1 MRLNTMITLGA
12 SAAFGLMAVVLA
24 RGWINGAVENEFRDT
39 RPETTAQHAP
49 AASTRPVLVANT
61 NLQFGDV
68 ITEDDL
74 ARVDFPEAAI
84 PFESFENVSDIL
96 GYDSAAAVNIIALTS
111 IRKNEP
117 ILPHKISGPNGKGSL
132 SARIRTGYRAAS
144 IRVDAV
150 TGVSGFIVPGDI
162 VDVIYTATPNA
173 SPLSSLS
180 ATAEVY
186 RSDII
191 LQSVQVLGIDQNQS
205 DETSQADLAKTVT
218 LEVNHNQA
226 QLLLSAAAVTPATAE
241 TWVDKQSQTERVSA
255 AVVKDDM
262 VILRTQKAFKE
273 IRVANAKIA
282 DVVVLSDR
290 SFQVLGKAGGKTNV
304 MLYDA
309 QRRLID
315 IVDVNVGFDIAGL
328 KKSLFETFPNERV
341 EVRNLAG
348 GLYLSGD
355 VSTDA
360 VYKRAEKIAQAFAP
374 DRVTNGLDV
383 KDSHQVMLQVRFVEA
398 SRDAIKELGIN
409 VLSQRNQGPSAGI
422 DAGDFS
428 VSAGSTLANAAIDGI
443 LGGGIG
449 AAALDIQIQALEDKG
464 VIRTLAEPNL
474 VSMSGETASFLAG
487 GEFPIPVPS
496 GLGQI
501 GIEYRKFGVGLAF
514 TPTVLDDGVINL
526 KVAPEVSQLDL
537 ASAVNIAGVSVP
549 GLRVRRANTT
559 IELRNSQ
566 SFAIAGLLQTTS
578 SNDRNQVPWL
588 SDVPILGSLF
598 SSTRY
603 QESETEL
610 VIIVTPYLA
619 QPVSDISQLATP
631 LDYLTK
637 PSDFETFANGR
648 LEGPELDP
656 PTLSGSYGHAIQ

>member
-1 MRLNTMITLGA
+1 MINTRALKRITA
-12 SAAFGLMAVVLA
+12 SLLTVAA
-24 RGWINGAVENEFRDT
+24 
-39 RPETTAQHAP
+39 
-49 AASTRPVLVANT
+49 
-61 NLQFGDV
+61 
-68 ITEDDL
+68 
-74 ARVDFPEAAI
+74 
-84 PFESFENVSDIL
+84 
-96 GYDSAAAVNIIALTS
+96 
-111 IRKNEP
+111 
-117 ILPHKISGPNGKGSL
+117 L
-132 SARIRTGYRAAS
+132 SA
-144 IRVDAV
+144 
-150 TGVSGFIVPGDI
+150 P
-162 VDVIYTATPNA
+162 
-173 SPLSSLS
+173 SL
-180 ATAEVY
+180 A
-186 RSDII
+186 
-191 LQSVQVLGIDQNQS
+191 G
-205 DETSQADLAKTVT
+205 
-218 LEVNHNQA
+218 
-226 QLLLSAAAVTPATAE
+226 
-241 TWVDKQSQTERVSA
+241 TWVDTQSSTERVSTN
-255 AVVKDDM
+255 VVKDDM
-262 VILRTQKAFKE
+262 VILRTDKAFKE

-282 DVVVLSDR
+282 DVVVLSDQ

-309 QRRLID
+309 QRRLVD
-315 IVDVNVGFDIAGL
+315 IVDINVEFDVAEL

-341 EVRNLAG
+341 EVRSLAG
-348 GLYLSGD
+348 GLYLSGE
-355 VSTDA
+355 VSTEA

-374 DRVTNGLDV
+374 ERVTNGLDV

-409 VLSQRNQGPSAGI
+409 VLTQRNQGPTSGLNP
-422 DAGDFS
+422 GDFN
-428 VSAGSTLANAAIDGI
+428 VSAGSTIANAALDGV

-496 GLGQI
+496 GLGQV

-526 KVAPEVSQLDL
+526 QVAPEVSQLDF

-578 SNDRNQVPWL
+578 SNNRNQVPWL
-588 SDVPILGSLF
+588 SEVPILGSLF

-631 LDYLTK
+631 LDYITK
-637 PSDFETFANGR
+637 PSDFDAFANGR
-648 LEGPELDP
+648 LEGPELDT
-656 PTLSGSYGHAIQ
+656 PTKLSGSYGHAIQ